1 MILKTGQNQ
10 KVTLLWI
17 WYIQSEKKKQEHVET
32 KISDMNNWRTAKVE
46 PQKTKETRGF

>member
-17 WYIQSEKKKQEHVET
+17 EYLWEKQEQHVET
-32 KISDMNNWRTAKVE
+32 KMSNINNQIMAR
-46 PQKTKETRGF
+46 